1 MKTELGNGTADQI
14 EAVSGFLTKT
24 AKVTVVKDATQ
35 LQFLG
40 HCYAKGLRFLLEQ
53 YMYTGEPLDINRLK
67 QSVSHMAATARHLFS
82 CDACGSQQ
90 K

>member
-24 AKVTVVKDATQ
+24 AKVTVDKDATQ

-40 HCYAKGLRFLLEQ
+40 HCYAKGLRSCTLENLSTL
-53 YMYTGEPLDINRLK
+53 TG
-67 QSVSHMAATARHLFS
+67 
-82 CDACGSQQ
+82 
-90 K
+90 